1 MGEVWETL
9 RWTYSPSLVT
19 VSSPK
24 LWLLDFVSAKELRT
38 DRQTDKQTDGRT
50 DDPITRCPRRTF
62 QAGGIKIC
70 GLLILTLC
78 HGNILECHRKH
89 IFWPS
94 QQQNLAHLSIHVT
107 GSMQALVS
115 NSCRLVARCCQTVGS
130 QGRCTCTC
138 NGKEIKY
145 IFRHK
150 APVRAGSA
158 HIDNIYNPSCP
169 WHECPGAGQILEL
182 SRHYISIQMY
192 AM

>member
-1 MGEVWETL
+1 MPPPPPPDLSG
-9 RWTYSPSLVT
+9 RGHKY
-19 VSSPK
+19 
-24 LWLLDFVSAKELRT
+24 LWLT
-38 DRQTDKQTDGRT
+38 D
-50 DDPITRCPRRTF
+50 P
-62 QAGGIKIC
+62 
-70 GLLILTLC
+70 
-78 HGNILECHRKH
+78 NILSWKH
-89 IFWPS
+89 TGMS
-94 QQQNLAHLSIHVT
+94 QETHFLAFHNNKSLAHLSIT

-115 NSCRLVARCCQTVGS
+115 NSCRLEARCWQTMGS

-169 WHECPGAGQILEL
+169 WHECPGPGQILEL
-182 SRHYISIQMY
+182 SRNYISIQMY